1 MVIFRLISVFL
12 IVAALML
19 LGADVVTALEHTD
32 GMIPRSLNQILML
45 FGFDLAEWLAQ
56 TLPLEFAHLCI
67 TVVSWPGW
75 AVIGVPGVVL
85 GLLTAGRRDRRPPKP
100 APPIHR

>member
-1 MVIFRLISVFL
+1 MAILRLISVVL
-12 IVAALML
+12 IIVALML

-45 FGFDLAEWLAQ
+45 FGFDAAEWLAQ
-56 TLPLEFAHLCI
+56 NLPLQFAQICI
-67 TVVSWPGW
+67 AVVSWPGW

-85 GLLTAGRRDRRPPKP
+85 GLLTAGRGGRRPPKP

>member
-1 MVIFRLISVFL
+1 MVILRLISVFL
-12 IVAALML
+12 IIVALML
-19 LGADVVTALEHTD
+19 LGADVVSALEHTD

-45 FGFDLAEWLAQ
+45 FGVDAAEWFAQ
-56 TLPLEFAHLCI
+56 NVPLQFAHLCI

-85 GLLTAGRRDRRPPKP
+85 GLLSAGRAERRPPKP
-100 APPIHR
+100 LPPIHR

>member
-56 TLPLEFAHLCI
+56 TLPLQFAKLCI
-67 TVVSWPGW
+67 TIVSWPGW

-85 GLLTAGRRDRRPPKP
+85 GLLTAGRGGRRPAKP